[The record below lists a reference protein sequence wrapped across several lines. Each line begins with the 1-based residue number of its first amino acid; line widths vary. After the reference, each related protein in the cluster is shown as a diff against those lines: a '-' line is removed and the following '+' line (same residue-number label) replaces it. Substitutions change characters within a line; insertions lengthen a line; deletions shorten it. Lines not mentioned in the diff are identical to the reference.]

1 MRSKTH
7 VPEVVRAWRTGP
19 GEDAW
24 YALTAA
30 ERRGLLESLAPLG
43 DDDDLDD
50 VDLPG
55 GARSFAAKP
64 GVRELIEWILELA
77 HGSALADPPHLGE
90 YVRHAI
96 PDFQKAMSLAQSCAA
111 RGRLGERISNPWA
124 LVATYSAH
132 PDWHEWAAPAKRRT
146 PAETRLLDAV
156 TAKGGLVATRELASL
171 VTGVTGAELDAAR
184 GNLVERLVLFQD

>member
-132 PDWHEWAAPAKRRT
+132 PGRDAPPRCGHGQGRPRR
-146 PAETRLLDAV
+146 DAR
-156 TAKGGLVATRELASL
+156 ARVARHGSHGRRARRGAREPRRAP
-171 VTGVTGAELDAAR
+171 R
-184 GNLVERLVLFQD
+184 P